1 MNLRPFH
8 LAIPVR
14 DLNESVDFYEKVL
27 GCKRGRKD
35 KQWVDF
41 NLFGHQL
48 VLHEDKNLIKREHFN
63 EVDGK
68 SVPIPHFGVVLEWD
82 EFKSFSN
89 ELIRKKIDF
98 QIAPYLRFEGE
109 PGKKL
114 TIFFLILQAMHLNS
128 RVLKTLN
135 NFSRFNRNEKKSQFF
150 FRYCFC

>member
-8 LAIPVR
+8 LAIPVK

-35 KQWVDF
+35 KQWVDY

-48 VLHEDKNLIKREHFN
+48 VLHEDKNLINRERFN

-82 EFKSFSN
+82 EFKNFSN
-89 ELIRKKIDF
+89 ELIRQKIDF

-109 PGKKL
+109 PGEQL
-114 TIFFLILQAMHLNS
+114 TMFFYDPSGNALEFKSFKNS
-128 RVLKTLN
+128 EQLFAV
-135 NFSRFNRNEKKSQFF
+135 
-150 FRYCFC
+150 